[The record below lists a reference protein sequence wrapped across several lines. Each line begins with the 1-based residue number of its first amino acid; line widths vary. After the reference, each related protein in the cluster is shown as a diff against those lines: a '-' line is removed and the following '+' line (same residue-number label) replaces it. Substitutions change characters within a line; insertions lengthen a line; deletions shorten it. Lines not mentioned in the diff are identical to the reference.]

1 MFFVNILVIG
11 GGGREHALVLALK
24 KSARASKILCTPG
37 NAGIA
42 EVAEVLPCDPNP
54 AAWADF
60 AVRHGVEFTVVGPDN
75 ALECGIVD
83 EFEARGL
90 PIFGPTRAAARLEW
104 SKSFA
109 KEFMVR
115 HGIPT
120 ARHGSFTHL
129 SDALEYVRQ
138 QGAPIVVKD
147 SGLALGKGVT
157 VAHTL
162 EAAEKALEAIFVGE
176 LGASESEEMS
186 RREVVIEE
194 FMTGMEVS
202 CLAFCDGV
210 RAVMLP
216 MSQDHK
222 TIFEGDVGPM
232 TGGMGVIA
240 PFPLMPEQLEEI
252 QTRIIEPIMRG
263 MALEGTPFKGML
275 YPGLMLTPA
284 GIRVV
289 EINARF
295 GDPEAECLLPLLE
308 SDPLEILLAC
318 SEGRLSPDLVR
329 FSPASSAVVVMASP
343 GYPAGST
350 RGIPLELPEVLP
362 SGVSVFHCATA
373 FESSSLESSGL
384 ENTQLVSSGGRVLA
398 VQATASTLELAL
410 TQAYEVVQNIGF
422 AGAQYR
428 WDIGFRL
435 KEKR

>member
-1 MFFVNILVIG
+1 MNILVIG
-11 GGGREHALVLALK
+11 SGGREHALCVALE
-24 KSARASKILCTPG
+24 KSARVSKIVCTPG

-42 EVAEVLPCDPNP
+42 GVAEVLPCDAHPT
-54 AAWADF
+54 AWADL
-60 AVRHGVEFTVVGPDN
+60 AQTQGVDFTVVGPDN
-75 ALECGIVD
+75 ALESGIVD

-115 HGIPT
+115 HQIPT
-120 ARHGSFTHL
+120 ARHQSFDDL
-129 SDALEYVRQ
+129 EAALEYVGK

-162 EAAEKALEAIFVGE
+162 EAAQAALEAIFDPQARESGE
-176 LGASESEEMS
+176 G
-186 RREVVIEE
+186 EVVIEE
-194 FMTGMEVS
+194 FMTGLEVS
-202 CLAFCDGV
+202 CLAFCDGE
-210 RAVMLP
+210 RAVLLP

-240 PFPLMPEQLEEI
+240 PFPLTPAQLEEVRANI
-252 QTRIIEPIMRG
+252 VEPIMRG

-284 GIRVV
+284 GVRVV

-308 SDPLEILLAC
+308 SDLLEILLAC
-318 SEGRLSPDLVR
+318 AEGRLEPELVR
-329 FSPASSAVVVMASP
+329 FSTEASAVVVMASV

-350 RGIPLELPEVLP
+350 PGTALELPTVLP
-362 SGVSVFHCATA
+362 EQVTLFHCATA
-373 FESSSLESSGL
+373 LEG
-384 ENTQLVSSGGRVLA
+384 ETLVSSGGRVLA
-398 VQATASTLELAL
+398 VQATAPTLKQAL
-410 TQAYEVVQNIGF
+410 ERAYGTVDRIGF
-422 AGAQYR
+422 EGAQFR
-428 WDIGFRL
+428 RDIGFRL
-435 KEKR
+435 PERG

>member
-1 MFFVNILVIG
+1 MNILVIG

-24 KSARASKILCTPG
+24 KSARASKIFCTPG

-42 EVAEVLPCDPNP
+42 EVAEVLPCEPHP
-54 AAWADF
+54 VAWADF
-60 AVRHGVEFTVVGPDN
+60 VVQHGIEFTVVGPDN
-75 ALECGIVD
+75 ALESGIVD

-90 PIFGPTRAAARLEW
+90 SIFGPTRAAARLEW

-109 KEFMVR
+109 KDFMVR
-115 HGIPT
+115 NKIPT
-120 ARHGSFTHL
+120 AQHQSFTQL

-162 EAAEKALEAIFVGE
+162 EDAERALEAIFTTESGE
-176 LGASESEEMS
+176 TG
-186 RREVVIEE
+186 RGEVVVEE

-210 RAVMLP
+210 RAIMLP

-240 PFPLMPEQLEEI
+240 PFPLSPEQLEEI
-252 QTRIIEPIMRG
+252 QTRILEAILRG
-263 MALEGTPFKGML
+263 MALEGTPFRGML
-275 YPGLMLTPA
+275 YPGLMLTPQ

-318 SEGRLSPDLVR
+318 SEGRLTADLVR
-329 FSPASSAVVVMASP
+329 FSLDSSAVVVMASP

-350 RGIPLELPEVLP
+350 RGIPLELPDVLP
-362 SGVSVFHCATA
+362 SRVTVFHCATA
-373 FESSSLESSGL
+373 R
-384 ENTQLVSSGGRVLA
+384 ENKDTNAQLVSSGGRVLA
-398 VQATASTLELAL
+398 VQATASTLEDAL
-410 TQAYEVVQNIGF
+410 KQAYDVVQTIGF
-422 AGAQYR
+422 KGAQYR
-428 WDIGFRL
+428 RDIGFRL
-435 KEKR
+435 RESLNN